1 MLKGCYYRCP
11 VVIEEGDSEYPRFF
25 VLAQVVEYN
34 ELADAVKVK
43 MHDLLGSKN
52 YYSDIFKHEIY
63 RADIVT
69 RCEAMPGGVVEGP
82 WGRGTVISRAK
93 EPYDDNQPYWYW
105 IKLPNGEFI
114 KACESDIKIEY
125 SQMNYAPEKQ
135 LRTYEFQHP
144 TWFINHLKVSR
155 NHHLVSNAPYGFR
168 VLAGCRA
175 FLMPHQIST
184 VARCFETMPVRYMLA
199 DEVGLG
205 KTVEACSILSILVS
219 ENKDL
224 RALLIVPGALVGQWK
239 NELHYKYGME
249 AQVASAKANLCI
261 LPMED
266 LENANLVLNAAWDLA
281 IVDETHRL
289 LNNDGWY
296 HQIETTSKKVKH
308 ILLLSAT
315 PIQDRNEEYRRLLVL
330 LNPEQYESMTSQQF
344 AWMVKKQK
352 SIQQKVNQ
360 QLGRL
365 NRYDEYYEIIIDT
378 LKAIT
383 ETLEDKALY
392 RLMDAV
398 DVASAD
404 KGLDQVKQALAYICE
419 NYRVER
425 KVIRNRRQSIMERM
439 ARRTLCA
446 IPYTPLSLNE
456 NYNEIGVI
464 QNTFKAKG
472 DAVAEQIKIVWKD
485 AATKYAEGTKG
496 YLSMIGGLTDN
507 PKQAKELADSI
518 SKTVNGALSVT
529 SIKKLVADVDEA
541 KRITH
546 GFSLNPEIEAFLQK
560 VSSQQATI
568 VDLTPNVLTWLKEK
582 KLTSKLKVRF

>member
-224 RALLIVPGALVGQWK
+224 RVLLIVPGALVGQWK

-464 QNTFKAKG
+464 QNTLAYLAENGENDRDYVTK
-472 DAVAEQIKIVWKD
+472 VAIPLMSSLFSSPWAFEEVLHRLKI
-485 AATKYAEGTKG
+485 G
-496 YLSMIGGLTDN
+496 
-507 PKQAKELADSI
+507 DSI
-518 SKTVNGALSVT
+518 LVDSVAAWKQQAE
-529 SIKKLVADVDEA
+529 SEHKLVDFALDEDPDVIKGRLMTAMNYIDQETDIVIAVNA
-541 KRITH
+541 K
-546 GFSLNPEIEAFLQK
+546 SLSLLLTMLLCRHFL
-560 VSSQQATI
+560 SCSMPTTLI
-568 VDLTPNVLTWLKEK
+568 
-582 KLTSKLKVRF
+582 

>member
-155 NHHLVSNAPYGFR
+155 NHHLVSNASYGFR

-224 RALLIVPGALVGQWK
+224 RVLLIVPGALVGQWK

-464 QNTFKAKG
+464 QNTLAYLAENGENDRDYVTK
-472 DAVAEQIKIVWKD
+472 VAIPLMSSLFSSPWAFEEVLHRLKI
-485 AATKYAEGTKG
+485 G
-496 YLSMIGGLTDN
+496 
-507 PKQAKELADSI
+507 DSI
-518 SKTVNGALSVT
+518 LVDSVAAWKQQAE
-529 SIKKLVADVDEA
+529 SEHKLVDFALDEDPDVI
-541 KRITH
+541 KGRLMT
-546 GFSLNPEIEAFLQK
+546 
-560 VSSQQATI
+560 
-568 VDLTPNVLTWLKEK
+568 
-582 KLTSKLKVRF
+582 

>member
-224 RALLIVPGALVGQWK
+224 RVLLIVPGALVGQWK

-378 LKAIT
+378 IKAIT

-446 IPYTPLSLNE
+446 IPYTPL
-456 NYNEIGVI
+456 
-464 QNTFKAKG
+464 
-472 DAVAEQIKIVWKD
+472 
-485 AATKYAEGTKG
+485 
-496 YLSMIGGLTDN
+496 
-507 PKQAKELADSI
+507 
-518 SKTVNGALSVT
+518 
-529 SIKKLVADVDEA
+529 
-541 KRITH
+541 
-546 GFSLNPEIEAFLQK
+546 
-560 VSSQQATI
+560 
-568 VDLTPNVLTWLKEK
+568 
-582 KLTSKLKVRF
+582 